1 MLMWETRPLGSQGLL
16 WPPTLAPFTLDLG
29 PHSLQAVGVCREQE
43 EDGIRE
49 GQKDDMA
56 RGRSLY
62 ISMWEGIA
70 LRVLSWD
77 IIQFILDH
85 STV

>member
-1 MLMWETRPLGSQGLL
+1 MLKSRKKAS
-16 WPPTLAPFTLDLG
+16 
-29 PHSLQAVGVCREQE
+29 VGVCREQE

-56 RGRSLY
+56 RWRSLY
-62 ISMWEGIA
+62 ISMWEGIP

>member
-1 MLMWETRPLGSQGLL
+1 M
-16 WPPTLAPFTLDLG
+16 
-29 PHSLQAVGVCREQE
+29 GVCREQE

-62 ISMWEGIA
+62 ISMWEGIP

>member
-1 MLMWETRPLGSQGLL
+1 M
-16 WPPTLAPFTLDLG
+16 
-29 PHSLQAVGVCREQE
+29 GVCREQE
-43 EDGIRE
+43 EGGIRE

-62 ISMWEGIA
+62 ISMWEGIP